1 MGTLKKSVDWYED
14 GKIESI
20 FHYHDIDHCYKKVLW
35 SSTGEKQEITHFDWE
50 GEFHG
55 LRLTYFGNG
64 HLEEEQR
71 FVHGDRSGL
80 HKKYS
85 KDLREL
91 VIENRL
97 NNQRHG
103 NYEKWYDKVLIEQGQ
118 YENGKKEGVIIN
130 GTSINSQNATD

>member
-1 MGTLKKSVDWYED
+1 M
-14 GKIESI
+14 
-20 FHYHDIDHCYKKVLW
+20 
-35 SSTGEKQEITHFDWE
+35 
-50 GEFHG
+50 
-55 LRLTYFGNG
+55 
-64 HLEEEQR
+64 EEEQR